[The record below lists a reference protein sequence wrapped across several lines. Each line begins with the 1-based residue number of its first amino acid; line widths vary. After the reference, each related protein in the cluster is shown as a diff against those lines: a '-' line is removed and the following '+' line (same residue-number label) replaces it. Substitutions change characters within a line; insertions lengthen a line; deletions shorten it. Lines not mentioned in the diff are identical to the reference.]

1 MVIGNIQKINLGTS
15 SFERIITDG
24 SFYVDKT
31 RLIENFLNDNSDV
44 HLVTR
49 HRRLGKSL
57 NMSMLRHF
65 LTDAADYR
73 HLFKGLYVE
82 GSSVWGKANSAPV
95 FNFEFKNLSAED
107 YKGQIRQSIE
117 KHAYSLCKS
126 KNLDGYAKRCFDRL
140 VDGTA
145 ALSDGLQQL
154 TELAHELT
162 GKRSYILIDEYDKI
176 LMDNHNSPQYEEI
189 RNFLTLFFSA
199 GVKGN
204 EFLEKALLTGV
215 MRISRE
221 SLFSGLNN
229 IEVFDVFDD
238 NLYTDDYGFTE
249 MEIDELQALADFDK
263 AELKDWYNGILVNG
277 HAIYNTYSVA
287 TFLKRGGYECHWTRS
302 GVMDIIAELL
312 NEERMETLARL
323 LDGERILQSVDKR
336 ISLKGLSPEYTLDR
350 DFYSLLVQ
358 AGYLAVETES
368 AESPEN
374 ALVALTIPNKELM
387 LAWKDFILKYAFKE
401 ATPILNIFRNSHNAE
416 KFAEDLQDILDNR
429 MSYHDFLKPRD
440 EPTKKALER
449 TYQQFMLILLCAYGD
464 SKKCYP
470 TSNRESGDGRYDV
483 FIERKEAYYIF
494 ELKSSEKAED
504 LADDAAAALR
514 QINEKRYGVELDENK
529 RLVRIGLA
537 FFGKQCAVV
546 CEV

>member
-1 MVIGNIQKINLGTS
+1 MIIGDVKKIDLSTS
-15 SFERIITDG
+15 IFELIITG
-24 SFYVDKT
+24 GNLYVDKT
-31 RLIENFLNDNSDV
+31 RMIENFLNDSSRV

-65 LTDAADYR
+65 LTDRADFR
-73 HLFKGLYVE
+73 HLFKGLYIE
-82 GSSVWGKANSAPV
+82 NSPVWELANSAPAFHFDFRLLNPKTYKKTLYFRIV
-95 FNFEFKNLSAED
+95 QHIKDYCGDNIPEMALEYISNKDFED
-107 YKGQIRQSIE
+107 
-117 KHAYSLCKS
+117 
-126 KNLDGYAKRCFDRL
+126 
-140 VDGTA
+140 T
-145 ALSDGLQQL
+145 DGLLHL
-154 TELAHELT
+154 TESVHRAT

-199 GVKGN
+199 GIKGN

-215 MRISRE
+215 MRISKE

-249 MEIDELQALADFDK
+249 AEIDELQALADFDK
-263 AELKDWYNGILVNG
+263 AELKAWYNGILVNG

-287 TFLKRGGYECHWTRS
+287 TFLKRGSYDCHWTRS

-312 NEERMETLARL
+312 NVERMETLARL
-323 LDGERILQSVDKR
+323 LDGERILQTVDKR

-374 ALVALTIPNKELM
+374 AFVALTIPNKELM

-401 ATPILNIFRNSHNAE
+401 PTPILNIFRNSHNAE

>member
-1 MVIGNIQKINLGTS
+1 MIVGDVKKIDLSTS
-15 SFERIITDG
+15 IFELIITG
-24 SFYVDKT
+24 GNLYVDKT
-31 RLIENFLNDNSDV
+31 RMIENFLNDSSRV
-44 HLVTR
+44 HLITR

-57 NMSMLRHF
+57 NMDMLKCF
-65 LTDAADYR
+65 LTDRIDYR

-82 GSSVWGKANSAPV
+82 RSSVWVRANSAPV

-117 KHAYSLCKS
+117 KHAYSLYKS

-249 MEIDELQALADFDK
+249 AEIDELNALVDFDK
-263 AELKDWYNGILVNG
+263 QQLKSWYNGIMVNG

-287 TFLKRGGYECHWTRS
+287 TFLKRSSYDCHWTRS

-312 NEERMETLARL
+312 DEERIAMLARL
-323 LDGERILQSVDKR
+323 LDGERILQLVDKR

-374 ALVALTIPNKELM
+374 SLVALTIPNKELM

-401 ATPILNIFRNSHNAE
+401 STPILNIFRNSHNAE

-504 LADDAAAALR
+504 LADNAVAALR
-514 QINEKRYGVELDENK
+514 QINEKRYGVELDEDK

>member
-1 MVIGNIQKINLGTS
+1 MIIGDVKKIDLSTS
-15 SFERIITDG
+15 FFERVITNG
-24 SFYVDKT
+24 VLYVDKS
-31 RLIENFLNDNSDV
+31 RMIENFLNDNSQV
-44 HLVTR
+44 HLITR

-57 NMSMLRHF
+57 NMDMLKCF
-65 LTDAADYR
+65 LTDRADLR

-82 GSSVWGKANSAPV
+82 RSSVWELANSAPV
-95 FNFEFKNLSAED
+95 FSFDFRLLNPKTYKKTLYFRIVQHIKDYCGDNISEMTLEYISNRDFED
-107 YKGQIRQSIE
+107 
-117 KHAYSLCKS
+117 
-126 KNLDGYAKRCFDRL
+126 
-140 VDGTA
+140 T
-145 ALSDGLQQL
+145 DGLLHL
-154 TELAHELT
+154 TESVYRAT

-189 RNFLTLFFSA
+189 RNFLMLFFSA

-215 MRISRE
+215 MRISKE

-249 MEIDELQALADFDK
+249 TEIDELNALVGFDK
-263 AELKDWYNGILVNG
+263 AKLKSWYNGIMVNR

-287 TFLKRGGYECHWTRS
+287 TFLKNGKYDCHWTRS

-312 NEERMETLARL
+312 NVERMETLARL
-323 LDGERILQSVDKR
+323 LDGERILQLVDKR
-336 ISLKGLSPEYTLDR
+336 ISLKGLSSEYTLDR
-350 DFYSLLVQ
+350 DFFSLLVQ

-368 AESPEN
+368 TESPEN
-374 ALVALTIPNKELM
+374 SLVTLTIPNKELM

-401 ATPILNIFRNSHNAE
+401 PTPILNIFRNSHNAE

>member
-1 MVIGNIQKINLGTS
+1 MIKGSINRIDLGTS
-15 SFERIITDG
+15 SFERIIENG
-24 SFYVDKT
+24 GLYVDKT
-31 RLIENFLNDNSDV
+31 RLVENFLNEPSQV
-44 HLVTR
+44 HLITR

-57 NMSMLRHF
+57 NMNMLKCF
-65 LTDAADYR
+65 LTDRADFR
-73 HLFKGLYVE
+73 HLFKGLYIE
-82 GSSVWGKANSAPV
+82 NSPVWEKANSAPV
-95 FNFEFKNLSAED
+95 FYFDFKELTQKTCKEDIYDTICDYIETYCTGTDLSRQTKRYLSENKFENAS
-107 YKGQIRQSIE
+107 
-117 KHAYSLCKS
+117 
-126 KNLDGYAKRCFDRL
+126 
-140 VDGTA
+140 
-145 ALSDGLQQL
+145 GLRYL
-154 TELAHELT
+154 TESVYRAT

-189 RNFLTLFFSA
+189 RNFMTLLFSA

-204 EFLEKALLTGV
+204 EYLEKALLTGV
-215 MRISRE
+215 MRISKE

-229 IEVFDVFDD
+229 VKVFDVFDD

-249 MEIDELQALADFDK
+249 SEIDELQALANFDK
-263 AELKDWYNGILVNG
+263 AELKAWYNGILVHG

-287 TFLKRGGYECHWTRS
+287 TFLDSGKYDCHWTMS
-302 GVMDIIAELL
+302 GVMDIIAKLL
-312 NEERMETLARL
+312 NEERMATLAQL
-323 LDGERILQSVDKR
+323 LNGERILQSVDKR

-358 AGYLAVETES
+358 AGYLAVEIES

-374 ALVALTIPNKELM
+374 SLVALTIPNKELM

-401 ATPILNIFRNSHNAE
+401 PTPILNIFRNSQNAE
-416 KFAEDLQDILDNR
+416 KFAEDLQGILDNR

-440 EPTKKALER
+440 EPTKRALER

>member
-1 MVIGNIQKINLGTS
+1 MVIGNIKKIDLGTS
-15 SFERIITDG
+15 SFERVIANDN
-24 SFYVDKT
+24 FYVDKT
-31 RLIENFLNDNSDV
+31 RLIEHFLNDSSQV
-44 HLVTR
+44 HLITR

-65 LTDAADYR
+65 LTDAVDYR

-82 GSSVWGKANSAPV
+82 GSSVWGKANSASV

-204 EFLEKALLTGV
+204 EYLEKALLTGV

-229 IEVFDVFDD
+229 IKVFDVFDD

-249 MEIDELQALADFDK
+249 SEIDELQVLANFDK
-263 AELKDWYNGILVNG
+263 AELKAWYNGILVHG

-287 TFLKRGGYECHWTRS
+287 TFLDSDKYDCHWTRS

-312 NEERMETLARL
+312 NEDRMATLARL
-323 LDGERILQSVDKR
+323 LDGERILQTVDKR

-401 ATPILNIFRNSHNAE
+401 PTPILNIFRNSHNAE
-416 KFAEDLQDILDNR
+416 KFAEDLQGILDNR

-494 ELKSSEKAED
+494 ELKSSEKAEG

-514 QINEKRYGVELDENK
+514 QINEKRYGVELDEDK

-546 CEV
+546 CE

>member
-1 MVIGNIQKINLGTS
+1 MIIGDVKKIDLSTS
-15 SFERIITDG
+15 IFERVITSG
-24 SFYVDKT
+24 VLYVDKT
-31 RLIENFLNDNSDV
+31 RMIEHFLNDHSQV

-82 GSSVWGKANSAPV
+82 GSSVWDRANSAPV
-95 FNFEFKNLSAED
+95 FHFEFKNLSAEN
-107 YKGQIRQSIE
+107 YKSQIYRMIS
-117 KHAYSLCKS
+117 KHTHALCGS
-126 KNLDGYAKRCFDRL
+126 ETLAGYAKECFDSL
-140 VDGTA
+140 LDKTA
-145 ALSDGLQQL
+145 DLSDSLLIL

-189 RNFLTLFFSA
+189 RNFMTLFFSA

-215 MRISRE
+215 MRISKE

-249 MEIDELQALADFDK
+249 AEIDELQALADFDK
-263 AELKDWYNGILVNG
+263 AELKAWYNGILVNG

-287 TFLKRGGYECHWTRS
+287 TFLKRGSYDCHWTRS

-312 NEERMETLARL
+312 NVERMATLARL

-401 ATPILNIFRNSHNAE
+401 PTPILNIFRNSHNAE

-514 QINEKRYGVELDENK
+514 QINEKRYGVELDEDK

-546 CEV
+546 CE

>member
-1 MVIGNIQKINLGTS
+1 MIKGSINRIDLGTS
-15 SFERIITDG
+15 SFERIIENG
-24 SFYVDKT
+24 GLYVDKT
-31 RLIENFLNDNSDV
+31 RLVENFLNEPSQV
-44 HLVTR
+44 HLITR

-57 NMSMLRHF
+57 NMNMLKCF
-65 LTDAADYR
+65 LTDRADFR
-73 HLFKGLYVE
+73 HLFKGLYIE
-82 GSSVWGKANSAPV
+82 NSPVWEKANSAPV
-95 FNFEFKNLSAED
+95 FYFDFKELTQKTCKEDIYDTICDYIETYCTGTDLSRQTKRYLSENKFENAS
-107 YKGQIRQSIE
+107 
-117 KHAYSLCKS
+117 
-126 KNLDGYAKRCFDRL
+126 
-140 VDGTA
+140 
-145 ALSDGLQQL
+145 GLRYL
-154 TELAHELT
+154 TESVYRAT

-189 RNFLTLFFSA
+189 RNFMTLLFSA

-204 EFLEKALLTGV
+204 EYLEKALLTGV
-215 MRISRE
+215 MRISKE

-229 IEVFDVFDD
+229 VKVFDVFDD

-249 MEIDELQALADFDK
+249 SEIDELQALANFDK
-263 AELKDWYNGILVNG
+263 AELKAWYNGILVHG

-287 TFLKRGGYECHWTRS
+287 TFLDSGKYDCHWTMS
-302 GVMDIIAELL
+302 GVMDIIAKLL
-312 NEERMETLARL
+312 NEERMATLAQL
-323 LDGERILQSVDKR
+323 LNGERILQSVDKR

-358 AGYLAVETES
+358 AGYLAVEIES

-374 ALVALTIPNKELM
+374 SLVALTIPNKELM

-401 ATPILNIFRNSHNAE
+401 PTPILNIFRNSQNAE
-416 KFAEDLQDILDNR
+416 KFAEDLQGILDNR

-440 EPTKKALER
+440 EPTKRALER

-504 LADDAAAALR
+504 LADNAVAALR
-514 QINEKRYGVELDENK
+514 QINEKRYGVELDEDK

>member
-1 MVIGNIQKINLGTS
+1 MIKGSINRIDLGTS
-15 SFERIITDG
+15 SFERIIENG
-24 SFYVDKT
+24 GLYVDKT
-31 RLIENFLNDNSDV
+31 RLVENFLNESSQV
-44 HLVTR
+44 HLITR

-57 NMSMLRHF
+57 NMNMLKCF
-65 LTDAADYR
+65 LTDRADFR
-73 HLFKGLYVE
+73 HLFKGLYIE
-82 GSSVWGKANSAPV
+82 NSPVWEKANSAPV
-95 FNFEFKNLSAED
+95 FYFDFKGLTVED
-107 YKGQIRQSIE
+107 YKLQIQEITE
-117 KHAYSLCKS
+117 KYAYSLCEP
-126 KNLDGYAKRCFDRL
+126 KNLDGYAKRCFDRII
-140 VDGTA
+140 DGKIAITDS
-145 ALSDGLQQL
+145 LRKL
-154 TELAHELT
+154 TEFTHELT

-189 RNFLTLFFSA
+189 RNFMTLFFSA

-204 EFLEKALLTGV
+204 EYLEKALLTGV
-215 MRISRE
+215 MRISKE

-229 IEVFDVFDD
+229 ILVFDVFDD
-238 NLYTDDYGFTE
+238 NVYTDDYGFTE
-249 MEIDELQALADFDK
+249 TEIDELQALANFDK
-263 AELKDWYNGILVNG
+263 AELKTWYNGIMVNG

-287 TFLKRGGYECHWTRS
+287 TFLKNGKYDCHWTMS
-302 GVMDIIAELL
+302 GVMDIIAKLL
-312 NEERMETLARL
+312 NEERMATLARL
-323 LDGERILQSVDKR
+323 LNGERILQSVDKR

-358 AGYLAVETES
+358 AGYLAVEIES

-401 ATPILNIFRNSHNAE
+401 PTPILNIFRNSNNAE

-464 SKKCYP
+464 SKKRYP

-504 LADDAAAALR
+504 LADDAAVALR

>member
-1 MVIGNIQKINLGTS
+1 MIIGDVKKINLSTS
-15 SFERIITDG
+15 SFERVITSG
-24 SFYVDKT
+24 VLYVDKS
-31 RLIENFLNDNSDV
+31 RMIEGFLNDHSDV
-44 HLVTR
+44 HLITR

-57 NMSMLRHF
+57 NMDTLKCF
-65 LTDAADYR
+65 LTDRTDYR
-73 HLFKGLYVE
+73 HLFKGLYIE
-82 GSSVWGKANSAPV
+82 GSSVWGRANSAPV
-95 FNFEFKNLSAED
+95 FYFDFRLLNPKTYKKSIYNTVCDYIDSYCLETKLS
-107 YKGQIRQSIE
+107 R
-117 KHAYSLCKS
+117 
-126 KNLDGYAKRCFDRL
+126 NAKRYLEDNDFED
-140 VDGTA
+140 A
-145 ALSDGLQQL
+145 DGLLHL
-154 TELAHELT
+154 TESVHRAT

-189 RNFLTLFFSA
+189 RSFLTMFFSA

-215 MRISRE
+215 MRISKE

-229 IEVFDVFDD
+229 IKVFDVFDD

-249 MEIDELQALADFDK
+249 AEIDELQALANFDK
-263 AELKDWYNGILVNG
+263 ATLKSWYNGILVNG

-287 TFLKRGGYECHWTRS
+287 TFLDSGKYDCHWTRS

-323 LDGERILQSVDKR
+323 LNGERILQSVDKR
-336 ISLKGLSPEYTLDR
+336 ISLKGLSSEYMLDR

-374 ALVALTIPNKELM
+374 SLVALTIPNKELM

-401 ATPILNIFRNSHNAE
+401 PTPILNIFRNSHNAE
-416 KFAEDLQDILDNR
+416 KFAEDLQNILNNR

-449 TYQQFMLILLCAYGD
+449 TYHQFMLILLCAYGD
-464 SKKCYP
+464 SEKRYP

-494 ELKSSEKAED
+494 ELTSSEKAED
-504 LADDAAAALR
+504 LPTDVAAALR